1 MHSSAISAHSPCS
14 SKTNSSALNS
24 PISVSRKKILY
35 NPSVINSTANSSKRN
50 TSLMKTLF
58 LCQLMSPLL
67 FTRRRRRPFAYVN
80 SGNLRGSR
88 TELGW

>member
-1 MHSSAISAHSPCS
+1 
-14 SKTNSSALNS
+14 
-24 PISVSRKKILY
+24 
-35 NPSVINSTANSSKRN
+35 VINSAPNSSKRN

-67 FTRRRRRPFAYVN
+67 LTRRSRRPFGSVN

-88 TELGW
+88 IELGM